1 MKEIISNGVFLDA
14 LPSLGLTVIM
24 FISFAL
30 TLIAAILIGV
40 IIKHSVATDY
50 EDKPLGDVKVL
61 DKYRGL
67 AVRIGFVITFL
78 VLLFLF
84 NYKVYEK
91 TTGKLGEIFLPE
103 DIEVEPPPT
112 KQEQPKPPPPV
123 VQVQEVEELPEEED
137 QPEIEET
144 EATEETVIEEPPPPE
159 PEPVEEE
166 PLVIVEEMPEFPGG
180 EEALINFVYKN
191 FQYPKECED
200 INAQGTIVVN
210 FVVEKD
216 GSVSNIR
223 VIRGIDCEAAHQEAV
238 RVVKSMPRWKPGR
251 QQGRPVRVYFNL
263 PIRVVIQ

>member
-1 MKEIISNGVFLDA
+1 MIVMFVNQPLLFLG
-14 LPSLGLTVIM
+14 LGLTGLM
-24 FISFAL
+24 FVSFAIV
-30 TLIAAILIGV
+30 LILAIIIGLIL
-40 IIKHSVATDY
+40 KNYLATDY
-50 EDKPLGDVKVL
+50 EDEPLGDVKVL
-61 DKYRGL
+61 DRYRSL
-67 AVRIGFVITFL
+67 AIRIGFIITFL

-84 NYKVYEK
+84 NYKVYEQ
-91 TTGKLGEIFLPE
+91 TTGKLGEIYLPE

-123 VQVQEVEELPEEED
+123 VQVQEVEELPEEEE

-191 FQYPKECED
+191 FQYPKECEE
-200 INAQGTIVVN
+200 IGAQGTIIVN

-223 VIRGIDCEAAHQEAV
+223 VIRGIDCKAAEEEAI
-238 RVVKSMPRWKPGR
+238 RVVKMMPKWKPGR